1 MNKRDFISGYRLFFG
16 ILAAVAIIV
25 QLAYGIQHGASI
37 DNFFS
42 FFTIESN
49 ILAVFV
55 LLLSNTFQ
63 GKRWELVRGAATLYM
78 TTTGLIYVFLL
89 SGLEQSLQTTIPW
102 VNAVLHYVT
111 PVIMFLDWFID
122 KPKNYISFKTGLY
135 WVAFPLAYLAYSLVR
150 GAITNWYPYPFL
162 NPSQHGYLGVA
173 ATSLIITPIMVTF
186 VWFFAQ
192 ASRSSKS
199 KKR

>member
-1 MNKRDFISGYRLFFG
+1 MNKRDFTAAYRLFFG
-16 ILAAVAIIV
+16 MLAAAAVIFQLTYGV
-25 QLAYGIQHGASI
+25 QRGANI
-37 DNFFS
+37 ANFFS

-78 TTTGLIYVFLL
+78 TTTGLVYVFLL
-89 SGLEQSLQTTIPW
+89 SGLEESLQTPIPW
-102 VNAVLHYVT
+102 VNAVLHYIM
-111 PVIMFLDWFID
+111 PVVMFLDWFIE
-122 KPKNYISFKTGLY
+122 KPRSTISFKTGLY
-135 WVAFPLAYLAYSLVR
+135 WIIFPLAYLAYSLIR
-150 GAITNWYPYPFL
+150 GAMTDWYPYPFL
-162 NPSQHGYLGVA
+162 NPNHHGYLGVFV
-173 ATSLIITPIMVTF
+173 TSLVITPIIIAF

-192 ASRSSKS
+192 ATRASKY